1 MDYRTI
7 LDIVAITGVII
18 YGIFA
23 VINFFDKGR
32 KDKEA
37 EADKADERV
46 IFLLKEQVAA
56 LEKKVAEQA
65 REMKDLTLKLEALI
79 AENKTLREVLQGRD
93 QATLA
98 YQQKGLETMA
108 LFPSVKQKV
117 DDIYAIISQGVKTE
131 VKTTISK

>member
-1 MDYRTI
+1 MDYKSI
-7 LDIVAITGVII
+7 LDIAAITGVII

-23 VINFFDKGR
+23 VISFFDKGR

-56 LEKKVAEQA
+56 LEKKVTEQA
-65 REMKDLTLKLEALI
+65 ELIRQNSLRLEALM

-93 QATLA
+93 EATMR
-98 YQQKGLETMA
+98 YQSEGIKTMQE
-108 LFPSVKQKV
+108 VHE
-117 DDIYAIISQGVKTE
+117 IYKKIVI
-131 VKTTISK
+131 

>member
-7 LDIVAITGVII
+7 LDIVAIIGVII
-18 YGIFA
+18 YGVFA
-23 VINFFDKGR
+23 VVSFFDKGR

-46 IFLLKEQVAA
+46 IFLLKEQVTA

-65 REMKDLTLKLEALI
+65 KDIKDMTLKLEALI

-98 YQQKGLETMA
+98 YQQKGLAVMETI
-108 LFPSVKQKV
+108 PGIGKQIDEIYSV
-117 DDIYAIISQGVKTE
+117 IIEK
-131 VKTTISK
+131 K